1 LRRRILLARPVP
13 APPPPKKPPSPGTLA
28 AVKAFEAA
36 LKLFNKHDFAGA
48 RHAFDGVMSKF
59 GDEAEVTSRVRT
71 YLAICEQRLART
83 PAAPRNPDALYD
95 QGVFE
100 LNRGS
105 VREAITLFE
114 KAIKANPRADHV
126 FYSLAA
132 AFARSSELNKALEA
146 LRRAVALS
154 AVHKAHARRDLDF
167 LVLRTNE
174 DFQQL
179 IGFDFELVEE

>member
-1 LRRRILLARPVP
+1 LLLARPVP

-36 LKLFNKHDFAGA
+36 LKLFNKHDFSGA
-48 RHAFDGVMSKF
+48 RHAFDSVMSKF

-83 PAAPRNPDALYD
+83 PAVPRNPDALYD

-100 LNRGS
+100 LNKGS
-105 VREAITLFE
+105 VREAIALFE

-132 AFARSSELNKALEA
+132 AFARLSELNKALEA

-167 LVLRTNE
+167 VVLRTNE